1 MKIKNKKTGEVI
13 DLSKPSKVEDKPAES
28 TPSKKPNQMERF
40 APERAKATEER
51 IKERGT
57 IQDTA
62 KKIGSEKSIVKK
74 IGAGLEVASAPLA
87 AVESGVANVGL
98 EMQKGNVNPVD
109 LLKESILGISLQKQ
123 GQYGDIMKNA
133 GYNPVLSDTAGLVAS
148 LSPVK
153 VYQNVAKTFGN
164 ISKMSDKALM
174 KTGNNLIYAI
184 DDAKKAVGMKVT
196 QEYAKGADNLPV
208 DGLQFINDV
217 ADLPRPIMKKMELA
231 FGKMED
237 FAKNLNIGKVRE
249 FKRYLGK
256 LKPNAYGGDARGLKD
271 SLDVLDIN
279 KVYGKVSGT
288 AEKVMRDKSSGLDKS
303 TVDHLLDLDE
313 SYHDVINAGRYI
325 KHTITDATLGK
336 PTKVGNLAE
345 EIKLEGNSTAR
356 VALSKIKSS
365 SRTAMN
371 NVNKA
376 MDRMESFNRWQRD
389 KMIVSRA
396 IKAVTYGGI
405 AGAVG
410 GKLVNKFQDR
420 SDS

>member
-1 MKIKNKKTGEVI
+1 MKVKNKKTGEII
-13 DLSKPSKVEDKPAES
+13 DLSEPTKTEDSPTPKSNSKPD
-28 TPSKKPNQMERF
+28 QMDRF
-40 APERAKATEER
+40 NPKGKAATEAR

-57 IQDTA
+57 IQDTV
-62 KKIGSEKSIVKK
+62 KKIGSEKSTVKK
-74 IGAGLEVASAPLA
+74 VGAGLGVLAAPLA
-87 AVESGVANVGL
+87 AVESGTANVGL
-98 EMQKGNVNPVD
+98 EVQKGNLNPVD
-109 LLKESILGISLQKQ
+109 LLKESILGLSLQKQ

-148 LSPVK
+148 MSPVK
-153 VYQNVAKTFGN
+153 VYSNVAKTFGN
-164 ISKMSDKALM
+164 ISRMSDKALM
-174 KTGNNLIYAI
+174 KTGKNLIYAI
-184 DDAKKAVGMKVT
+184 DDAKKAIGTKVT
-196 QEYAKGADNLPV
+196 QEYAKGADNLSV

-217 ADLPRPIMKKMELA
+217 VDLPKPIMRKMELA

-237 FAKNLNIGKVRE
+237 FAKDLTIGKVRE

-271 SLDVLDIN
+271 TLDIKDIN

-345 EIKLEGNSTAR
+345 AIKLEGDSTAR
-356 VALSKIKSS
+356 AALSKIKSS

-376 MDRMESFNRWQRD
+376 MNRMESFNRWQRD
-389 KMIVSRA
+389 KQIVSRA

-410 GKLVNKFQDR
+410 GKILNKFQDKG
-420 SDS
+420 D